1 MFSSCRKSRKATSG
15 ETQPLLPQHHDY
27 NEDTALQRQL
37 HEKLRTYQMLKAVRS
52 GYMPS
57 TAQVISQLRV
67 LLVSSLLNPEPLSVG
82 NTTRGLITDVKF
94 CIHLL
99 INLLQ
104 EKNGED
110 QLQNAIWQLAK
121 STVEVDTATL
131 ASRGAVA
138 KAQADT
144 TAARESIRTVT
155 GLLLTNSDFRRLVDD
170 LATIGRMI
178 FADTAS
184 ALSSAAAHVA
194 EEVEPSDAER
204 ANLQLGNPESSG
216 DPSSG
221 DLSHNLEQVS
231 RNSLKALGQTSKAAA
246 QSTEENVFGQ
256 YKSTLLYR
264 MKKTVQNLR
273 KRDDYTASVSSITKL
288 IKQYGMIYSRA
299 IDEASDAAVEAVET
313 NSDLKQAVQNLWNL
327 AGSFGDRKEWQLVER
342 KFHEV
347 VKHSESDPEFE
358 SLLKE
363 IGDSIQSLLTD
374 PGFFDSAD
382 ETVELLKQKSSG
394 IGSDST
400 LRQDIDAFLQQLGR
414 ALSSVLQDNT
424 VSKLLTS
431 TKKLGND
438 LSRAFHD
445 RAPAVSEDALN
456 VLLPTLIRSI
466 QHIPIPRLEISVPE
480 LDLLLEN
487 VVLEPGNTFR
497 SSSFFPWRVLV
508 TTRSDLEIRK
518 AHSKA
523 AHTTVKNVVTI
534 TMNGLNIS
542 AKEFGYWIRVHSPS
556 YISSFGD
563 EGIASF
569 ALDERGIDISL
580 DIEIGP
586 DRIERLVSLLAVRVH
601 IHKLDYTVRKST
613 WSFMWWILKPFL
625 KHMIRRVLEKKIAER
640 IVAAAHILNRELV
653 FARERL
659 RATRIASPQNLV
671 TFARAILTS
680 LSPKMDPDVFMRVG
694 FDAHRQGIFKD
705 VYTPASVMNIWN
717 VEGQQAGEAVED
729 GDQSGGI
736 HMTWRNDVFDVVAPS
751 SRTFR

>member
-1 MFSSCRKSRKATSG
+1 MWSSCCKSRKATSG
-15 ETQPLLPQHHDY
+15 ETQPLLPQNHDY
-27 NEDTALQRQL
+27 DEDTALQRQL

-57 TAQVISQLRV
+57 TAQVVSHLHV
-67 LLVSSLLNPEPLSVG
+67 LLVSSLLNPEPLAIG
-82 NTTRGLITDVKF
+82 NTSRGLIKDVKL
-94 CIHLL
+94 CISLL

-104 EKNGED
+104 EKNGDD
-110 QLQNAIWQLAK
+110 QLQNAIWQLSK
-121 STVEVDTATL
+121 STVEVDTASL

-138 KAQADT
+138 KAQANT
-144 TAARESIRTVT
+144 TAARESIRTVA

-184 ALSSAAAHVA
+184 ALSSAAADVA
-194 EEVEPSDAER
+194 EEVEPSDEER
-204 ANLQLGNPESSG
+204 AKLQPGNSESKG
-216 DPSSG
+216 APSSRG
-221 DLSHNLEQVS
+221 LRHDLEQVS
-231 RNSLKALGQTSKAAA
+231 GSAREAVAQTGKAAA
-246 QSTEENVFGQ
+246 QSTEENVVGH

-264 MKKTVQNLR
+264 VKKTVQSLR
-273 KRDDYTASVSSITKL
+273 KRDDYTTSVSSITKL
-288 IKQYGMIYSRA
+288 IKQYGIIYSRA
-299 IDEASDAAVEAVET
+299 VDETANAAVEEVEE
-313 NSDLKQAVQNLWNL
+313 NSDLKQAVQNLWDL
-327 AGSFGDRKEWQLVER
+327 VGSFGDRKEWQLVER
-342 KFHEV
+342 KFYEV

-363 IGDSIQSLLTD
+363 IGNSIQGLFTD

-382 ETVELLKQKSSG
+382 ETVELLKQKSRD
-394 IGSDST
+394 IGPDSA
-400 LRQDIDAFLQQLGR
+400 LRQDVDAFLQQLGL
-414 ALSSVLQDNT
+414 ALSSVLQDNA
-424 VSKLLTS
+424 VAKLLTVA
-431 TKKLGND
+431 KKLGGD

-445 RAPAVSEDALN
+445 KAPAVSEDALN

-466 QHIPIPRLEISVPE
+466 QHIPIPRLEVSTPE

-487 VVLEPGNTFR
+487 VVLEPGSTFR
-497 SSSFFPWRVLV
+497 SSSFFPWKVLV
-508 TTRSDLEIRK
+508 TTRNDLEIQK

-542 AKEFGYWIRVHSPS
+542 AKDFGYWIRVHSPP
-556 YISSFGD
+556 YISSSD

-569 ALDERGIDISL
+569 TLDERGIDISL
-580 DIEIGP
+580 DLEIGR

-613 WSFMWWILKPFL
+613 WSFMWWVLKPFL
-625 KHMIRRVLEKKIAER
+625 KHMIRRVLEKKIAEK

-659 RATRIASPQNLV
+659 RATRICSPQSLA

-680 LSPKMDPDVFMRVG
+680 LSPKMDPDVYTRVG
-694 FDAHRQGIFKD
+694 LDAHRQGIFKD
-705 VYTPASVMNIWN
+705 VYTPASVMKIWN
-717 VEGQQAGEAVED
+717 VEGQRAGEAVED
-729 GDQSGGI
+729 GDQSGGV
-736 HMTWRNDVFDVVAPS
+736 HMTWRNDVFDAVS
-751 SRTFR
+751 SSPRTFH